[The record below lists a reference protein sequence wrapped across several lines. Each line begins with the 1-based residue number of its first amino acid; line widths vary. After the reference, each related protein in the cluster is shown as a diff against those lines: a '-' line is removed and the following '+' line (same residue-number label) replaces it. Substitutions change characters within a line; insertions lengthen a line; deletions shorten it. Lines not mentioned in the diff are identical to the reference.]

1 MVGGGQ
7 TCGTS
12 VSILVCNVNEV
23 PGQTRLEMSQPC
35 RHEGAQG
42 DGGLDGAGAEGR
54 GVSGDSGGG
63 CGGGGGGGGGGGRVH
78 PSSSKH
84 IRLNIIKFF
93 QP

>member
-42 DGGLDGAGAEGR
+42 DGGLEGLGLKAEG
-54 GVSGDSGGG
+54 
-63 CGGGGGGGGGGGRVH
+63 
-78 PSSSKH
+78 
-84 IRLNIIKFF
+84 
-93 QP
+93 